1 MTLFAVIASVHL
13 SLFALLSVLMFTSI
27 FFQFFQGLFVQR
39 MDNFINHINPYPAD
53 KTWRVLNFD
62 WIMGKFYPLDRNLSA
77 G

>member
-1 MTLFAVIASVHL
+1 MTSFAVIASVHL

-53 KTWRVLNFD
+53 QTWRVLNFD
-62 WIMGKFYPLDRNLSA
+62 WIMGKLYPLDRNLSA